1 MQEWGILK
9 RFICTNEIRNSGDY
23 ISFSKKNPSMI
34 FYFQENILFR
44 RFSKIPIVPLSVIE
58 CIQKL
63 RKKYESGES
72 WVENISK
79 NTYSVYNE
87 KKYIICNTKLVVMS
101 PSQDCWRIFSLAQIL
116 TFSVEH
122 KNFISARKIGK

>member
-23 ISFSKKNPSMI
+23 TSFSKENPSMI

-87 KKYIICNTKLVVMS
+87 KKYIICNTKLEVMS
-101 PSQDCWRIFSLAQIL
+101 QSRDGWRILSLARIL
-116 TFSVEH
+116 TFSVQLE
-122 KNFISARKIGK
+122 ICMSARK

>member
-1 MQEWGILK
+1 MTYVRKALIKFVLVETVQIFQK
-9 RFICTNEIRNSGDY
+9 Q
-23 ISFSKKNPSMI
+23 NPSMI

-72 WVENISK
+72 
-79 NTYSVYNE
+79 
-87 KKYIICNTKLVVMS
+87 
-101 PSQDCWRIFSLAQIL
+101 
-116 TFSVEH
+116 
-122 KNFISARKIGK
+122 